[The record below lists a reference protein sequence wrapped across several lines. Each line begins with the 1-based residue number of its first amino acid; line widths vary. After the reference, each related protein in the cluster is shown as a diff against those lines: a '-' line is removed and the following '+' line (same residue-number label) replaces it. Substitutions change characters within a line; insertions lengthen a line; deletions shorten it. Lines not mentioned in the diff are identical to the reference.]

1 MCNGE
6 RDVAS
11 FNSEGTNVHPRWKQ
25 RTSASELCLMQIK
38 SEWIHTE
45 TFTDSNWCTQ
55 LQQLLCRQGADS
67 AVQDLHEGLAELD
80 VEGGV
85 DDGVHGTVDVAQPC
99 EGAVEDWWDVA
110 VTVYIQDVCDE
121 ERQPADDE
129 HTWEEGEGETG
140 LGGSHSTSTCLR
152 CLHCRRHPP
161 PQAPRLLTA
170 GGSPRVAGKGSPGL
184 RSKHLALS
192 THLWGRVPASP
203 SASFLLLAQRTY
215 HLPARE
221 GSSLKTSWDMLADW
235 L

>member
-1 MCNGE
+1 MRSGLPRQGGGE
-6 RDVAS
+6 
-11 FNSEGTNVHPRWKQ
+11 
-25 RTSASELCLMQIK
+25 
-38 SEWIHTE
+38 
-45 TFTDSNWCTQ
+45 
-55 LQQLLCRQGADS
+55 QLLCRQGADS

-129 HTWEEGEGETG
+129 HTWEEGRVRLALGKGETG

-161 PQAPRLLTA
+161 PRHRDCSLLV
-170 GGSPRVAGKGSPGL
+170 VAPGL
-184 RSKHLALS
+184 RAKGALVS
-192 THLWGRVPASP
+192 DLNI
-203 SASFLLLAQRTY
+203 LL
-215 HLPARE
+215 
-221 GSSLKTSWDMLADW
+221 
-235 L
+235 